1 MLTQQEMD
9 EVKRITAFLKLPE
22 DKQYGSVSADFGK
35 WNRMSNNLAGLSLL
49 I

>member
-22 DKQYGSVSADFGK
+22 DEQYGSVF
-35 WNRMSNNLAGLSLL
+35 RRFRQME
-49 I
+49 